1 MRVIEGIRGD
11 NPTTAARTMTTAC
24 PRGQM
29 VHSFRY
35 TSRVLNGL
43 ANRPCVI
50 LVASNAA
57 ASDHAN
63 EGPPVHHSIT

>member
-1 MRVIEGIRGD
+1 
-11 NPTTAARTMTTAC
+11 
-24 PRGQM
+24 M

-35 TSRVLNGL
+35 TSRVVNGL

-57 ASDHAN
+57 ARDHAN
-63 EGPPVHHSIT
+63 ERSSVHHWIP